1 MARYPDYQV
10 EPSEPAP
17 TRPTSLGLAN
27 FQQAKP
33 EKETN
38 LPLSP
43 SLEAWLI
50 CRAQTLEGKDRQE
63 KVTKPSYG
71 PKTFPKLPSLMA
83 NRLEPSN
90 APGTGRSRTR
100 ARSARKRSVSLG
112 RSSVNFNLRFRRFS
126 PSSQIWIGGLPG
138 CLTLSR
144 ISNPI
149 CLTMAG
155 WNLFSEVSSP
165 VLPFNGGTRDT
176 SDGALFST

>member
-10 EPSEPAP
+10 ESSEPAP
-17 TRPTSLGLAN
+17 TRLTSLDLAN

-71 PKTFPKLPSLMA
+71 PKIFPKLSSLMA
-83 NRLEPSN
+83 NRFEPSN
-90 APGTGRSRTR
+90 APGTGWSRTR
-100 ARSARKRSVSLG
+100 ARSARKRSVCLG
-112 RSSVNFNLRFRRFS
+112 RSSVNFNFEDSRRPLGS
-126 PSSQIWIGGLPG
+126 GLVDCRG
-138 CLTLSR
+138 
-144 ISNPI
+144 
-149 CLTMAG
+149 
-155 WNLFSEVSSP
+155 V
-165 VLPFNGGTRDT
+165 
-176 SDGALFST
+176 